1 MGDVLTKYIIIT
13 GGVVSSIG
21 KGITS
26 ASIGRILRSH
36 GLKVGA
42 IKIDP
47 YLNWDSGTLNP
58 YQHGE
63 VFVTYDG
70 MESDLDLGHY
80 ERFLDVELPGVS
92 NITTGKVYQTVIEKE
107 RNGDFLGACVQIIP
121 HITDEIKSMIRKTAE
136 MNDYDIILI
145 ELGGTVGDIESQPFL
160 EALRQLRNEEGHDNV
175 MFVHVTFIPYLNAA
189 GEFKTK
195 PTQHSTKE
203 LRSTGI
209 NPDMIVCRSQEPI
222 DNNLKRKIAHFC
234 DVSNDAVVNAPDAPS
249 IYEVPLTLDKENVGK
264 FIANRIKLDVDIDS
278 TNLDEWKT
286 IVKSLQKNDPVVKI
300 AIVGKYIELEDSY
313 ISIREALLHA
323 AAKIGI
329 KVDISYVDSDVDT
342 LNDDALDS
350 FDGILIPGGFGE
362 RGVEGKLAAVEYALE
377 NDVPIFGICLG
388 MHSMVIQFA
397 RRNGMDNANSTEFDK
412 TTKYPV
418 IDLMEKQKEI
428 KKMGGTMRLGSYKTK
443 IIKNNRSNR
452 QDILKN
458 TQEEP
463 NTNNA
468 LSKNM
473 KNESTKAYLSYNQD
487 EILERHRHRFEFN
500 NEFREELEKKG
511 LTISGTSPDDFLV
524 EIIELSDHP
533 WFLGCQFHP
542 EFKSRPNN
550 AHPLFVSFVEAAF
563 KHSIENKN

>member
-1 MGDVLTKYIIIT
+1 MDVLTKYIIIT

-26 ASIGRILRSH
+26 ASIGRILRSY

-70 MESDLDLGHY
+70 MECDLDLGHY

-92 NITTGKVYQTVIEKE
+92 NITTGKVYQSVIEKE
-107 RNGDFLGACVQIIP
+107 REGEFLGACVQIIP
-121 HITDEIKSMIRKTAE
+121 HITDEIKSMIRKTAGI
-136 MNDYDIILI
+136 NDYDIILI

-209 NPDMIVCRSQEPI
+209 NPDMIVCRSQDPI
-222 DNNLKRKIAHFC
+222 DEDLKRKIAHFC
-234 DVSNDAVVNAPDAPS
+234 DVDPNAVVNAPDASS
-249 IYEVPLTLDKENVGK
+249 IYEVPLTLDKENVGN
-264 FIANRIKLDVDIDS
+264 FIANRIQLDVDTKSAD
-278 TNLDEWKT
+278 LDEWKAT
-286 IVKSLQKNDPVVKI
+286 VKSLQKKDPIVTI
-300 AIVGKYIELEDSY
+300 AIIGKYIELEDSY
-313 ISIREALLHA
+313 ISIRESLLHA
-323 AAKIGI
+323 AAQIGI
-329 KVDISYVDSDVDT
+329 KLNLKYISSDVD
-342 LNDDALDS
+342 DLDQEELKEL
-350 FDGILIPGGFGE
+350 DGILIPGGFGE
-362 RGVEGKLAAVEYALE
+362 RGVEGKLDAVEYAIV

-397 RRNGMDNANSTEFDK
+397 RRNKMKNANSTEFDK
-412 TTKYPV
+412 DIHYPV

-428 KKMGGTMRLGSYKTK
+428 KQMGGTMRLGSYDCKL
-443 IIKNNRSNR
+443 IK
-452 QDILKN
+452 D
-458 TQEEP
+458 
-463 NTNNA
+463 
-468 LSKNM
+468 
-473 KNESTKAYLSYNQD
+473 TKAYLSYKED
-487 EILERHRHRFEFN
+487 LIKERHRHRYEFN
-500 NEFREELEKKG
+500 NEFRDELQEAG
-511 LTISGTSPDDFLV
+511 LVISGTSPDDFLV
-524 EIIELSDHP
+524 EIVELPDHP

-542 EFKSRPNN
+542 EFKSRPNK
-550 AHPLFVSFVEAAF
+550 AHPLFVSFMEAASNYS
-563 KHSIENKN
+563 KNK

>member
-1 MGDVLTKYIIIT
+1 MIFLLIIGEDVLTKYIIIT

-26 ASIGRILRSH
+26 ASIGRILHSY

-92 NITTGKVYQTVIEKE
+92 NITTGKVYKTVIEKE

-121 HITDEIKSMIRKTAE
+121 HITDEIKSMVRTTANI
-136 MNDYDIILI
+136 NDYDIILI

-222 DNNLKRKIAHFC
+222 DDNLKRKIAHFC
-234 DVSNDAVVNAPDAPS
+234 DVAPDAVVNAPDAQS
-249 IYEVPLTLDKENVGK
+249 IYEIPLILDNEDVGK
-264 FIANRIKLDVDIDS
+264 FIANRIKLDVD
-278 TNLDEWKT
+278 TEQANLDEWKSL
-286 IVKSLQKNDPVVKI
+286 VKSLQKQDPVVNI

-323 AAKIGI
+323 AAKIGVKLAI
-329 KVDISYVDSDVDT
+329 KYIDSDVDN
-342 LNDDALDS
+342 LNKEELVEL
-350 FDGILIPGGFGE
+350 DGILIPGGFGE
-362 RGVEGKLAAVEYALE
+362 RGVEGKLEAVEYALE

-388 MHSMVIQFA
+388 MHSMIIQFA
-397 RRNGMDNANSTEFDK
+397 RRNGMKDANSSEFDSN
-412 TTKYPV
+412 TNYPV

-428 KKMGGTMRLGSYKTK
+428 KQMGGTMRLGSYDC
-443 IIKNNRSNR
+443 NLVEN
-452 QDILKN
+452 
-458 TQEEP
+458 
-463 NTNNA
+463 
-468 LSKNM
+468 
-473 KNESTKAYLSYNQD
+473 TKAYSSYKDMNVT
-487 EILERHRHRFEFN
+487 ERHRHRYEFN
-500 NEFREELEKKG
+500 NEFRDELQEKG
-511 LTISGTSPDDFLV
+511 LIISGTSPDDFLV
-524 EIIELSDHP
+524 EIIELSSHP

-550 AHPLFVSFVEAAF
+550 AHPLFVSFVDAAYNYS
-563 KHSIENKN
+563 KK